1 MSITDN
7 THFVDD
13 TQAEGSRFT
22 EDEKRVL
29 ASIVLGVY
37 HREGVT
43 LLTAIRSVV
52 EDWLTGYG
60 FYLMSFTADDYA
72 RFDPEPLILELEDW
86 IDSRDPGSF

>member
-1 MSITDN
+1 MSITNN
-7 THFVDD
+7 THFADD
-13 TQAEGSRFT
+13 TQAEESRFT
-22 EDEKRVL
+22 EGEKRVL

-43 LLTAIRSVV
+43 LLTAIQSVV

-60 FYLMSFTADDYA
+60 VLMNFTTDDYA
-72 RFDPEPLILELEDW
+72 RFKSASIAWLEDW